1 MQVSDPAYQEHRV
14 FSELER
20 SAKFYQ
26 QLATS
31 VFSFATMGTKS
42 ICNIDT
48 YVYSSMQE
56 TIESIMMVLL
66 SGRIGDAYYA
76 LLRKYYDSTI
86 INIYANLYLK
96 NNFSIDNFVVEKIYN
111 WLQGTEKIPEYRIM
125 SQYIKSSGIL
135 KPVNDIFNI
144 DERYKLLRGRCND
157 YTHYNLFQHV
167 MLNDN
172 EVYLK
177 NRGRWLERLAE
188 DISDVFVHHLS
199 YMFFLN
205 DHYMMSSDYLDA
217 LECNMLPEES
227 SQYWVAPFVQDIFD
241 EVITPRRREVTALI
255 KTSSA
260 MQLS

>member
-1 MQVSDPAYQEHRV
+1 
-14 FSELER
+14 
-20 SAKFYQ
+20 
-26 QLATS
+26 
-31 VFSFATMGTKS
+31 
-42 ICNIDT
+42 
-48 YVYSSMQE
+48 
-56 TIESIMMVLL
+56 
-66 SGRIGDAYYA
+66 
-76 LLRKYYDSTI
+76 
-86 INIYANLYLK
+86 
-96 NNFSIDNFVVEKIYN
+96 
-111 WLQGTEKIPEYRIM
+111 M

-135 KPVNDIFNI
+135 KPVNDIFSI
-144 DERYKLLRGRCND
+144 DERYKLLRKRCND

-167 MLNDN
+167 ILNDN

-177 NRGRWLERLAE
+177 NRGRWLEGLAE

-217 LECNMLPEES
+217 LECKES